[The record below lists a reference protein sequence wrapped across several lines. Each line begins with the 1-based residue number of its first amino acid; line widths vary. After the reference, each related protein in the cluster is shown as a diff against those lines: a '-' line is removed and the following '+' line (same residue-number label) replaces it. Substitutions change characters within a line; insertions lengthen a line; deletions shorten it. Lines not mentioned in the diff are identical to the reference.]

1 MSQTESWGPD
11 SQAERAASAAERRPP
26 PARRVRT
33 SNRGLEGRART
44 SQGVRGCDGGPKSKG
59 GGGDEGAWGTRAEWE
74 GPAHGRVLLGAPP
87 RGRGV
92 SPPRAAPEGAGPEAE
107 LPPAAR
113 PGRFRRAGAGRPEG
127 WLVVRAGRRPPQPG
141 GPFGGA
147 PAPPSR
153 RDSLGPSGA
162 PWVPFPELHPPPLGS
177 WAPRIGG
184 QVTRGPAA
192 CGSRRRSP
200 GPCTRSCRGSVVGGA
215 LSGPLSRLRHCCG
228 ADRAHRRLGCMF
240 APGSQTS

>member
-1 MSQTESWGPD
+1 MGDPRVREGAGTRGRGAP
-11 SQAERAASAAERRPP
+11 ERSGRGRLAAE
-26 PARRVRT
+26 
-33 SNRGLEGRART
+33 S
-44 SQGVRGCDGGPKSKG
+44 SS
-59 GGGDEGAWGTRAEWE
+59 
-74 GPAHGRVLLGAPP
+74 AHHREAG
-87 RGRGV
+87 GV
-92 SPPRAAPEGAGPEAE
+92 SPPRAAPEGAGPEAG

-127 WLVVRAGRRPPQPG
+127 WLVVGAGRRPLQPG
-141 GPFGGA
+141 GPFEGA